1 MVPFDRFTAIGKLS
15 GRNRQLFSSC
25 TYRSVSTSRSRASP
39 LRRISYFAKIAS
51 SSRSP
56 PFGSRRRRKC
66 ARQRVSRCARSK
78 TIVVCFES
86 EEERFMKEER
96 VGKSFT
102 SLILDIF
109 FFVKT
114 RVKNTHERT
123 KMVRG
128 GAMSPRSLRVRYT
141 VSQRLWWY
149 RDHYACVCFLLAL
162 LSSRRY
168 CWCCRRLRAAGV
180 QFRQHVFLSQVRLK
194 LSHSRG

>member
-1 MVPFDRFTAIGKLS
+1 MHKSKRFDVEISRISSEKNLIFCKERVVVPFAPVRGS
-15 GRNRQLFSSC
+15 P
-25 TYRSVSTSRSRASP
+25 TSQMRAP
-39 LRRISYFAKIAS
+39 E
-51 SSRSP
+51 
-56 PFGSRRRRKC
+56 
-66 ARQRVSRCARSK
+66 VSRCARLK

-128 GAMSPRSLRVRYT
+128 GATSPRSLRVRYT

-180 QFRQHVFLSQVRLK
+180 QFRQHVFLPQVRLK

>member
-1 MVPFDRFTAIGKLS
+1 MHKSKRFDVEISRISSEKNLIFCKERVVVPFAPVRGSPTLQMRAPEGFQMRAVENH
-15 GRNRQLFSSC
+15 RRLF
-25 TYRSVSTSRSRASP
+25 RE
-39 LRRISYFAKIAS
+39 RRGALYE
-51 SSRSP
+51 R
-56 PFGSRRRRKC
+56 GTRRKEFYVFNC
-66 ARQRVSRCARSK
+66 RY
-78 TIVVCFES
+78 
-86 EEERFMKEER
+86 
-96 VGKSFT
+96 
-102 SLILDIF
+102 F

-128 GAMSPRSLRVRYT
+128 GATSPRSLRVRYT

-180 QFRQHVFLSQVRLK
+180 QFRQHVFLPQVRLK

>member
-1 MVPFDRFTAIGKLS
+1 MVPFDRSTAIGKLS

-25 TYRSVSTSRSRASP
+25 TNRSVSTSRSRASP

-96 VGKSFT
+96 VGKST

-114 RVKNTHERT
+114 RVKNTHERA
-123 KMVRG
+123 KMLRG
-128 GAMSPRSLRVRYT
+128 VAMSPRSVRVRYM
-141 VSQRLWWY
+141 V
-149 RDHYACVCFLLAL
+149 
-162 LSSRRY
+162 SRR
-168 CWCCRRLRAAGV
+168 L
-180 QFRQHVFLSQVRLK
+180 
-194 LSHSRG
+194 